1 MKSLLENW
9 RQYQDGPKVFY
20 VAIEKLIPM
29 EELGHGKPHEC
40 PSKECEQVIDD
51 KISKIM
57 AGKFDPIAVCHQK
70 PVPRNGEYVGDKENL
85 ADKDPREEPFYY
97 VLDGHHRL
105 EAAKR
110 IGLRKVPVIRVEDG

>member
-1 MKSLLENW
+1 MKLLFENW
-9 RQYQDGPKVFY
+9 REYQDGPKVFY

-57 AGKFDPIAVCHQK
+57 ADKFDPIAVCHQK
-70 PVPRNGEYVGDKENL
+70 PVPRNGQYVKKQNL
-85 ADKDPREEPFYY
+85 ADKNPREEPFYY